1 MTKYQPRLPGLL
13 MDTENFRPSAKD
25 ELQNWPNISSETVC
39 RHASLFGAAGEAF
52 FDYQMLL
59 FGEVSMNVTESLPY
73 DRLLMR
79 HPFSLRVQVKS
90 LVIPRENGYR
100 IIPKCGCRRSSLGMR
115 AYHEDDYNLLAVVLV
130 QENVAFYTAE
140 KAPRIMIPFADI
152 EPLRQ
157 RPRATFDAAL
167 QSLQMQA
174 EDRPETVGFPL
185 QF

>member
-1 MTKYQPRLPGLL
+1 MTKYQPRLPGILL
-13 MDTENFRPSAKD
+13 DTDSSRPSPKD
-25 ELQNWPNISSETVC
+25 ELRNWPNISSETVC
-39 RHASLFGAAGEAF
+39 RHASLFGAVGEAF
-52 FDYQMLL
+52 CDYQMLL

-73 DRLLMR
+73 DRVLMR

-115 AYHEDDYNLLAVVLV
+115 AYHEDDYDLLAVVLV

-152 EPLRQ
+152 EQLRQ

-174 EDRPETVGFPL
+174 EDRPEAVGFPL

>member
-13 MDTENFRPSAKD
+13 MDTANSRPSAKD

-52 FDYQMLL
+52 FDFQMLL

-79 HPFSLRVQVKS
+79 QPFSLRVQVKS

-100 IIPKCGCRRSSLGMR
+100 IIPKCGCRRSSSGMR
-115 AYHEDDYNLLAVVLV
+115 AYHEDDYDLLAVVLL

-152 EPLRQ
+152 EQLRR

-167 QSLQMQA
+167 QSLEMQA
-174 EDRPETVGFPL
+174 EDRPETVGFLLP
-185 QF
+185 F